1 MLTGTK
7 KVQPSGQ
14 DWFVVLNPLKS
25 ELERNKIAR
34 EIAKAFRLP
43 VDEALDLVASTPI
56 ILIDNLLY
64 ATALQVK
71 QYFRAS
77 QADIIVS
84 NDNFLKRRCYRTVWP
99 TPPNLAF
106 LHQAPPSS
114 QAPQKNETEKL
125 SHNEAIQEIRSWV
138 QTEGVAPERGDRS
151 PVKNGISHMNHQN
164 NRHFRSI
171 LEEEREKL
179 LKENVGL
186 KEDLG
191 QLRKALE
198 KSQTETLEKEKTTQ
212 ASEIARKQKEKEAQE
227 LHALV
232 GHTEEKYELLREEF
246 RQTRQYFEEK
256 LASQEQKTEELLRQI
271 EDRDLSQKELLQEK
285 QALLK
290 SFHAAKNDLQRA
302 KDEQEQ
308 SRREWESQSAQFG
321 RELDSQK
328 TLIEGLQAKIRN
340 LEEGK
345 KIIQSSETRLIQELE
360 LQNQQ
365 AKRWEQKASELEKEM
380 RRLRGTF
387 EDQQKSWQLRL
398 AQLEAREHDL
408 ENARKQIRELHA
420 ELDQR
425 EAVQKRNQIHEQ
437 LAAKELRL
445 KQVVKQQEKVESEI
459 RDREEEMRKLL
470 AEQETIEREVIEAKQ
485 LQRHLSEKTKHES
498 PLSEHRKTIHPADI
512 AKLRASQS
520 QPEAVDD

>member
-14 DWFVVLNPLKS
+14 DWFVVVNPLKS

-34 EIAKAFRLP
+34 EIAKAFHLP
-43 VDEALDLVASTPI
+43 ADEALDLVANTPI

-71 QYFRAS
+71 QYFRNS
-77 QADIIVS
+77 QADIVVS
-84 NDNFLKRRCYRTVWP
+84 NDGFLKRRCYRTVWP

-106 LHQAPPSS
+106 LHQMESSAVPS
-114 QAPQKNETEKL
+114 QKNETEKL
-125 SHNEAIQEIRSWV
+125 DHEEAIQEIRSWV
-138 QTEGVAPERGDRS
+138 QTEGVASERGERN
-151 PVKNGISHMNHQN
+151 PPKQGIPSQN

-179 LKENVGL
+179 LKESVGL
-186 KEDLG
+186 KESLG

-198 KSQTETLEKEKTTQ
+198 KAQGEVAEKEKAAQ
-212 ASEIARKQKEKEAQE
+212 ASDVAKKQREKEVQE
-227 LHALV
+227 LQALV
-232 GHTEEKYELLREEF
+232 SHAEEKYELLREEF

-256 LASQEQKTEELLRQI
+256 LGSQDHQSEELLKQL
-271 EDRDLSQKELLQEK
+271 EERDLSQKELLREK

-290 SFHAAKNDLQRA
+290 SFHGVKNDFQRA

-308 SRREWESQSAQFG
+308 ARREWESQAAQFR
-321 RELDSQK
+321 RELENQK
-328 TLIEGLQAKIRN
+328 TLADGLHAKIQN

-345 KIIQSSETRLIQELE
+345 KIVQSSETRLTQELALE
-360 LQNQQ
+360 TQQ
-365 AKRWEQKASELEKEM
+365 AKKWEQKSSEFEKEI

-387 EDQQKSWQLRL
+387 EDQQKAWQLRL
-398 AQLEAREHDL
+398 AQLEARELDL
-408 ENARKQIRELHA
+408 ENARQQIRQLHA
-420 ELDQR
+420 ELEQR
-425 EAVQKRNQIHEQ
+425 ETVQKKSQLHEQ
-437 LAAKELRL
+437 LTAKELRL
-445 KQVVKQQEKVESEI
+445 KMVVKHQEKIESEI

-485 LQRHLSEKTKHES
+485 AQRHLSERLKREGTAVEPPKPSS
-498 PLSEHRKTIHPADI
+498 PSDMTEFHSAQHH
-512 AKLRASQS
+512 S
-520 QPEAVDD
+520 EAVDD

>member
-71 QYFRAS
+71 QYFRSS
-77 QADIIVS
+77 QADILVS
-84 NDNFLKRRCYRTVWP
+84 NDSFLKRRCYRTVWP

-106 LHQAPPSS
+106 LHQMGSPAVM
-114 QAPQKNETEKL
+114 PQKNETEKL
-125 SHNEAIQEIRSWV
+125 DHNEAIQEIRSWV
-138 QTEGVAPERGDRS
+138 QTEETSPERGERS
-151 PVKNGISHMNHQN
+151 PAKNGIGHQN

-179 LKENVGL
+179 LKESVGL
-186 KEDLG
+186 KESLG

-198 KSQTETLEKEKTTQ
+198 KAQTEVAEKERVAQT
-212 ASEIARKQKEKEAQE
+212 SETAKKQKEKEVQE
-227 LHALV
+227 LQNLMNHA
-232 GHTEEKYELLREEF
+232 EEKYELLREEF

-256 LASQEQKTEELLRQI
+256 LSSQEHKSEEFLRQI
-271 EDRDLSQKELLQEK
+271 EERDLTHKELLQEK

-290 SFHAAKNDLQRA
+290 SFHAVKNDLQRA

-308 SRREWESQSAQFG
+308 SRREWESQSAQFL
-321 RELDSQK
+321 RELENQK
-328 TLIEGLQAKIRN
+328 TLAEGLQAKIQN

-345 KIIQSSETRLIQELE
+345 KIVQSSETRLIQELE
-360 LQNQQ
+360 VQGQQ
-365 AKRWEQKASELEKEM
+365 AKRWEQKSSELEKDI
-380 RRLRGTF
+380 RRLKGSF
-387 EDQQKSWQLRL
+387 EDQQKTWQLRL

-408 ENARKQIRELHA
+408 ESARKQIRELHA

-425 EAVQKRNQIHEQ
+425 EVVQKRNQLHEQ
-437 LAAKELRL
+437 LVSKEIRL

-470 AEQETIEREVIEAKQ
+470 AEQEAIEREVIEAKQ
-485 LQRHLSEKTKHES
+485 TQRHLAEKMKHEG
-498 PLSEHRKTIHPADI
+498 LVLEHRKPASPTDTP
-512 AKLRASQS
+512 KFHASQPH
-520 QPEAVDD
+520 PEAVDD